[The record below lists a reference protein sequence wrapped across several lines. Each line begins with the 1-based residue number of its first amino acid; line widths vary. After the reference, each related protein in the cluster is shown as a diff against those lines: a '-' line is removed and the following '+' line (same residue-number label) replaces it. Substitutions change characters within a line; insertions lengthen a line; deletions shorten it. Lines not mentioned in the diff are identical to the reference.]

1 MAMEE
6 AKVVATVAAK
16 VVATATVVEE
26 EGGEGDEGGKGD
38 EGGDG
43 GDDEEPQAVVPEEGA
58 TSASGV

>member
-1 MAMEE
+1 MEE

-26 EGGEGDEGGKGD
+26 EGGEGGEGGEGD

-43 GDDEEPQAVVPEEGA
+43 GDDEERQAVVSEDGA